1 MNIHSFAPASLVA
14 ASLMLASCG
23 GGGGGGGGIGG
34 TGTGDSGTMRM
45 ALTDAPACGFDAV
58 NVTIERV
65 RVHQSAAAADG
76 ADGWQEIVVNPPR
89 RVDLLSLTN
98 GVLEELGETALPAGR
113 YTQMRLVLARN
124 QGSGPLANSVVPTG
138 GSELPLTTP
147 SGQQSG
153 LKFNIGIDVA
163 ADQVAD
169 VVLDFDACKSV
180 VARGNGGYN
189 LKPVIAVIPVVS
201 DAGQRVVG
209 AVDPSVTAA
218 GATVSVQFNGVPVKS
233 TVPDATGRFVL
244 YPVPAGTYDL
254 VVSASGRVNA
264 VVTGVPVTT
273 TAHTV
278 LATVTPPA
286 ATASRTVTG
295 VVTPSS
301 ATVRA
306 VQKLTDGPVVEVG
319 WRAPDATTG
328 AFTFS
333 LPTDPPV
340 RAAFAAAPTAL
351 LFTADPAV
359 GAKYT
364 LEADAASVVKT
375 QPIDAAVAVPPVSFT
390 FP

>member
-1 MNIHSFAPASLVA
+1 MNIHPLAPASLVA
-14 ASLMLASCG
+14 ASLMLASC

-65 RVHQSAAAADG
+65 RVHQSAGAAEG

-113 YTQMRLVLARN
+113 YTQMRLVLAGN
-124 QGSGPLANSVVPTG
+124 QGNGPLANSVVPTG

-209 AVDPSVTAA
+209 TVDPSITA
-218 GATVSVQFNGVPVKS
+218 GSATVSVQFNGVPVKS

-286 ATASRTVTG
+286 ATASRTVAG

-306 VQKLTDGPVVEVG
+306 LQKLTNGPSVEVG
-319 WRAPDATTG
+319 WAAPNATSG
-328 AFTFS
+328 AFSFS
-333 LPTDPPV
+333 LPVDPPLS
-340 RAAFAAAPTAL
+340 AAYAAAPTAL
-351 LFTADPAV
+351 QFTADTAV

-364 LEADAASVVKT
+364 LEADAAGVIKT